1 MTRGDYY
8 SHPLT
13 ILTVL
18 AKRTKLKK
26 FTNIRTK
33 LKKKTKSRTT
43 LKKPNEN

>member
-1 MTRGDYY
+1 MTRGGYR

-26 FTNIRTK
+26 VYQY
-33 LKKKTKSRTT
+33 
-43 LKKPNEN
+43 